1 MLCGVIVT
9 CSLFS
14 FRGNSLSPR
23 LSLFLAQKLSLLK
36 KHQTHPGKRQ
46 NANIMD
52 LQAMIDD
59 AKARENNVFA
69 KFQQYDA
76 DGSGAIDEVSANN
89 NKKNC
94 QKLKKLKQRI
104 RLSRPVRQEIRLH
117 AHAHTHIIP
126 GKRR

>member
-1 MLCGVIVT
+1 
-9 CSLFS
+9 
-14 FRGNSLSPR
+14 
-23 LSLFLAQKLSLLK
+23 
-36 KHQTHPGKRQ
+36 
-46 NANIMD
+46 
-52 LQAMIDD
+52 MIDD

-89 NKKNC
+89 NKKIGKC

-117 AHAHTHIIP
+117 AHAHTHNAVATERQSIEKVPANPTPLSKGGEFHSLSFFQERPQLIFAFMHSLSEST
-126 GKRR
+126 